1 MRPRGKYSLPS
12 FPVVLLTALGFG
24 LSLILLIMLA
34 SMSPAMG
41 QPADKSEPPA
51 PHVPGNRPAAPP
63 ATINGTVSARDDRA
77 TAPSLTIDGR
87 TVRVTASTTITKA
100 GQALRL
106 GDIAVGDRVS
116 VTTLPDTGGQPQAV
130 TITVLPGH
138 P

>member
-1 MRPRGKYSLPS
+1 MRSRGKHSLPP
-12 FPVVLLTALGFG
+12 FPLVLLTALGFG

-41 QPADKSEPPA
+41 QPADKPEAPA
-51 PHVPGNRPAAPP
+51 PGAPSRRPDNPP
-63 ATINGTVSARDDRA
+63 ATINGTVSAREDKA
-77 TAPSLTIDGR
+77 GGQSLTIEGR
-87 TVRVTASTTITKA
+87 TVQVTASTTITKA
-100 GQALRL
+100 GQTIRL
-106 GDIAVGDRVS
+106 GDIALGDRVS